1 MLLRFIVLMTCLA
14 IVQDVLAQTEGLS
27 FVILNKKQDAAQ
39 LPKEETDKL
48 MEGHMANINRL
59 AQEKKLVAAGPFDGG
74 GGIFILNTASV
85 EVSTEWL
92 STDPAVKAKRWDVE
106 VYPYSPRVGGA
117 CLVQEPY
124 EMVTYYFV
132 RYKVDITKSTVNSA
146 SIFFSHDEHLK
157 TLKSKLPVVAEGT
170 FGDRDGGVLILK
182 DDPPL
187 QWLESDPAVQ
197 QGMLVLDL
205 RKLWIAK
212 GAFCEQ

>member
-1 MLLRFIVLMTCLA
+1 MLLRFIAFLTCLF
-14 IVQDVLAQTEGLS
+14 IGHNMLAQTEGLT
-27 FVILNKKQDAAQ
+27 FVILNKKLDAAQ

-85 EVSTEWL
+85 QVATEWL
-92 STDPAVKAKRWDVE
+92 GTDPAVKAKRWDVE

-124 EMVTYYFV
+124 EMVTYFFV

-157 TLKSKLPVVAEGT
+157 SLKATISVVAEGT

-182 DDPPL
+182 EDPPL
-187 QWLESDPAVQ
+187 QLLESDPAVQ

-205 RKLWIAK
+205 KKLWIAK
-212 GAFCEQ
+212 GAFCEN